1 MYNFKNLQNS
11 ISEIE
16 NWLFGELS
24 SIRTGRAALS
34 FLDPVLVDAY
44 GSKMPLKE
52 VSSISIEGPKSIR
65 LEPWDKGLIKAIE
78 KSLQSAN
85 LGVSV
90 NADDRGLRVVFP
102 DLTSERRQELSKI
115 VSGKLEEARVRLR
128 SVRDKTWNEI
138 QSKEKEGGM
147 GEDEKF
153 RLKDEMQKYID
164 SANKKFEE
172 LAEKKKT
179 EIEV

>member
-1 MYNFKNLQNS
+1 MYNFKNLQNNIQETES
-11 ISEIE
+11 
-16 NWLFGELS
+16 WLSGELAG
-24 SIRTGRAALS
+24 IRTGRAAIS

-78 KSLQSAN
+78 KSLQAAS

-90 NADDRGLRVVFP
+90 NVDDRGLRVIFP
-102 DLTSERRQELSKI
+102 DLTSERRQELSKLA
-115 VSGKLEEARVRLR
+115 GAKLEEARVRLR
-128 SVRDKTWNEI
+128 SHREKEWNEI
-138 QSKEKEGGM
+138 QAKEKEGGM
-147 GEDEKF
+147 GEDDKF

-164 SANKKFEE
+164 EANNRFEG
-172 LAEKKKT
+172 LADKKKT
-179 EIEV
+179 EIEA